1 MCVMLQPRTSTLS
14 RMGRVM
20 IRTWYGSFMYKL
32 SVWAMAQS
40 MKTVDSVELQ
50 WDGWIEDDEC

>member
-1 MCVMLQPRTSTLS
+1 
-14 RMGRVM
+14 MGRVM